1 MRFIARVYNL
11 ARGLLAQ
18 WVQRREGQ
26 NPAAVYESAI
36 RERLNRYRTL
46 REAAAGVLYVR
57 GKLSSQLEAQAAELE
72 RLARQLEVA
81 VDRDDDA
88 AALALIGRRDAAAVE
103 VERLTKEL
111 AELDAEAE
119 AAKANLIAF
128 QAEIDHLRD
137 EKTRMMARLANAK
150 LRLQLRETL
159 NGLSPEADIQAL
171 DALREHINRL
181 VNEAQVSRDLGDG
194 ELEQRLSRIRE
205 AEAAASARAQL
216 DELKRA
222 RKRTL
227 LPVVLEEKVR
237 GARREGARD
246 EGRGARAEWGS

>member
-11 ARGLLAQ
+11 ARGLLTQ
-18 WVQRREGQ
+18 WVRRREGE

-57 GKLSSQLEAQAAELE
+57 SKLASQLEAQSGELA
-72 RLARQLEVA
+72 RLRRQLEVA

-88 AALALIGRRDAAAVE
+88 AALALIGRRDAIAAE
-103 VERLTKEL
+103 VERLSKEL
-111 AELDAEAE
+111 SELDAEAE
-119 AAKANLIAF
+119 AAKRNLIGF
-128 QAEIDHLRD
+128 QSEIERLRD
-137 EKTRMMARLANAK
+137 EKARMLARMANAR

-171 DALREHINRL
+171 ESVREQINRL

-216 DELKRA
+216 DEMKKA

-227 LPVVLEEKVR
+227 LPVVLEQREE
-237 GARREGARD
+237 ARSAV
-246 EGRGARAEWGS
+246 

>member
-11 ARGLLAQ
+11 TRGLLAQ
-18 WVQRREGQ
+18 WVRRREGQ

-36 RERLNRYRTL
+36 RERLDRYRTL

-57 GKLSSQLEAQAAELE
+57 GKLASQLEAQASELG
-72 RLARQLEVA
+72 RLRRQLEVA
-81 VDRDDDA
+81 VDRDDDG
-88 AALALIGRRDAAAVE
+88 AALALIGRRDAVAAE
-103 VERLTKEL
+103 VERLSKEL
-111 AELDAEAE
+111 SELDAEAE
-119 AAKANLIAF
+119 AAKSNLIAF
-128 QAEIDHLRD
+128 QSEIERLRD
-137 EKTRMMARLANAK
+137 EKARMLARMANAK

-171 DALREHINRL
+171 ESVRESINRL

-194 ELEQRLSRIRE
+194 ELEQRLGRIRE

-216 DELKRA
+216 DELKKA

-227 LPVVLEEKVR
+227 LPVVLE
-237 GARREGARD
+237 
-246 EGRGARAEWGS
+246 ARAEV

>member
-11 ARGLLAQ
+11 TRGLLTQ
-18 WVQRREGQ
+18 WVRRREGE

-57 GKLSSQLEAQAAELE
+57 GKLASQLEAHSGELA
-72 RLARQLEVA
+72 RLHRQLEVA
-81 VDRDDDA
+81 VDRDDDG
-88 AALALIGRRDAAAVE
+88 AALALIGRRDATAAE
-103 VERLTKEL
+103 VDRLSKEL
-111 AELDAEAE
+111 SELDTEAE
-119 AAKANLIAF
+119 AAKRNLIAF
-128 QAEIDHLRD
+128 QSDIERLRD
-137 EKTRMMARLANAK
+137 EKARMLARMANAK

-171 DALREHINRL
+171 ESVREQINRL

-194 ELEQRLSRIRE
+194 ELEQRLNRIRE

-216 DELKRA
+216 DELKKA

-227 LPVVLEEKVR
+227 LPVVLETREEVR
-237 GARREGARD
+237 SAV
-246 EGRGARAEWGS
+246 

>member
-11 ARGLLAQ
+11 TRGVLTQ
-18 WVQRREGQ
+18 WIRRREGQ

-36 RERLNRYRTL
+36 RERSNRYRTL

-57 GKLSSQLEAQAAELE
+57 SKLASQLEAHSSELS
-72 RLARQLEVA
+72 RLRRQLEVA
-81 VDRDDDA
+81 VDRDDDG
-88 AALALIGRRDAAAVE
+88 AALALIVRRDAVAAE
-103 VERLTKEL
+103 VDRLSQEL
-111 AELDAEAE
+111 SELDAEAE
-119 AAKANLIAF
+119 AAKSNLINF
-128 QAEIDHLRD
+128 QSDIERLRD
-137 EKTRMMARLANAK
+137 EKARMLARLANAK

-171 DALREHINRL
+171 ESVREQVNRL

-216 DELKRA
+216 DELKKA

-227 LPVVLEEKVR
+227 LPVVLE
-237 GARREGARD
+237 ARREEGARC
-246 EGRGARAEWGS
+246 EA

>member
-11 ARGLLAQ
+11 ARGLLTQ
-18 WVQRREGQ
+18 WVRRREGE

-57 GKLSSQLEAQAAELE
+57 GKLASQLEAHSGELA
-72 RLARQLEVA
+72 RLHRQLEVA

-88 AALALIGRRDAAAVE
+88 AALALIGRRDAVATE
-103 VERLTKEL
+103 VDRLSKEL
-111 AELDAEAE
+111 SELDAEAE
-119 AAKANLIAF
+119 AAKSNLIGF
-128 QAEIDHLRD
+128 QSEIDRLRD
-137 EKTRMMARLANAK
+137 EKARMLARMANAK

-159 NGLSPEADIQAL
+159 SGLSPEADIQAL
-171 DALREHINRL
+171 ESVREQINRL

-194 ELEQRLSRIRE
+194 ELEQRLNRIRE

-216 DELKRA
+216 EELKKS

-227 LPVVLEEKVR
+227 LPVVLE
-237 GARREGARD
+237 ARE
-246 EGRGARAEWGS
+246 ELRA